1 MVAGKRVIV
10 TGAGGGIGRATA
22 LRLARGGAQVACVD
36 VDAGAAGA
44 TADAVAAAGGQAIA
58 IAADVGDSAGNEE
71 MVRRTAD
78 ELGGVDALHANAAVQ
93 RMGRIDETSL
103 EDWDE
108 LFRVNLRGVGLG
120 VRAVLPEL
128 VRAGGGS
135 VVITA
140 SLLAMVGD
148 ADLPAYGAMKGGL
161 RALCRSLAT
170 AHGPQNVRV
179 NTVCPGDVLTPMVEQ
194 YFAHQDDPE
203 QARAT
208 VEAQYPLGRIA
219 SPDDVAAVV
228 AFLISDEAGYLSG
241 IDVPVDGGLL
251 ARIY

>member
-1 MVAGKRVIV
+1 MVDGKRVIV

-22 LRLARGGAQVACVD
+22 LRLARGGARVACVD
-36 VDAGAAGA
+36 IDEDAVSS
-44 TADAVAAAGGQAIA
+44 TADAITDAGDQA
-58 IAADVGDSAGNEE
+58 DNEE
-71 MVRRTAD
+71 MVRLTAA

-135 VVITA
+135 VVMTA
-140 SLLAMVGD
+140 SLLGMVGD
-148 ADLPAYGAMKGGL
+148 PDLPAYGAMKGGL
-161 RALCRSLAT
+161 LALCRALAT

-194 YFAHQDDPE
+194 YFAHQPDPQ

-208 VEAQYPLGRIA
+208 VEAQYPLRRMA
-219 SPDDVAAVV
+219 APDDVAAVV
-228 AFLISDEAGYLSG
+228 AFLISDEARYLSG
-241 IDVPVDGGLL
+241 IDIPVDGGLL